1 MYTSLANKAMKL
13 QAKLLRQRY
22 TDNERKDKERTVDL
36 GYYIFKVFEV
46 ITSWFER
53 ILLYKIIGYIQT

>member
-22 TDNERKDKERTVDL
+22 TDNERKDIEISLLTEKSQTYPDARL
-36 GYYIFKVFEV
+36 CLILHFE
-46 ITSWFER
+46 ISF
-53 ILLYKIIGYIQT
+53 